1 MSDKLIILMVDG
13 VSADHYQRDAGR
25 FPHFRSLERRG
36 FRVEAL
42 RSEVLG
48 TSLPGRT
55 SMLTG
60 ATAATSGVY
69 GNKIWDPQYAQFR
82 YANPDDIRVPTLPAL
97 AKAAGKRVANIG
109 FGMIRPE
116 DTHLF
121 RPPWWAGAFIQR
133 ARDAAPEPADA
144 AWLRVALHATEAEFD
159 AACAAAGVPATLPS
173 IDLSSEAQR
182 AFFGLMA
189 DQQMIDWAGVVASG
203 PNSPDLIT
211 VEFLM
216 TDTIQHDMGY
226 RSELSQWAVMQAD
239 LALGRL
245 LERLRAA
252 GVEDEWNIAV
262 MSDHGHSPVERAL
275 RPGRIIPETRFQ
287 CEGQCLLV
295 APRDAEELARITA
308 ALAAYEAHPYPND
321 CIPPELRDQVV
332 IFVAPD
338 GTSFEEEP
346 PPGTPEDEVL
356 GAPKAISSHGLR
368 PGLPGDDRFA
378 LFAGPKVP
386 AGRIETA
393 EAVQVAPTCAAL
405 LGLPLEPFSAAPI
418 FTPHFVPVA

>member
-25 FPHFRSLERRG
+25 FPHLQSLERRG

-42 RSEVLG
+42 RSEALG

-69 GNKIWDPQYAQFR
+69 GNKIWDAQRAQFR

-121 RPPWWAGAFIQR
+121 RPPWWAGMFIQR
-133 ARDAAPEPADA
+133 ARDAAPQPADV

-159 AACAAAGVPATLPS
+159 AACAAAGVPATLPTV
-173 IDLSSEAQR
+173 DLTNEAQR

-189 DQQMIDWAGVVASG
+189 DQQMVDWAGVIAAG
-203 PNSPDLIT
+203 LNPPDLIT
-211 VEFLM
+211 VEFLT
-216 TDTIQHDMGY
+216 TDTVQHDTGY

-245 LERLRAA
+245 LQRLRAA
-252 GVEDEWNIAV
+252 GVEDQWNIAV

-275 RPGRIIPETRFQ
+275 RPGRIIPGARFQ

-308 ALAAYEAHPYPND
+308 ALAAYDAHPYPND

-338 GTSFEEEP
+338 GTSFEEDA
-346 PPGTPEDEVL
+346 PPGAPDDEAL

-368 PGLPGDDRFA
+368 PGLPGDNRFA

-386 AGRIETA
+386 AGRVKTA
-393 EAVQVAPTCAAL
+393 EAAQVAPTCAAL
-405 LGLPLEPFSAAPI
+405 LGLALEPFSAAPI
-418 FTPHFVPVA
+418 FAPHSVPAA